1 LNTEL
6 IKDIEKVIDNL
17 KLSNKKN
24 LSNIFLQ
31 IKDNENNEIINLDT
45 GLIEKN
51 NINKKSNLIIKMTL
65 ETFNSIKNNKKNP
78 EDLLFEEK
86 IKISGDINLL
96 Q

>member
-1 LNTEL
+1 MNTEL

-51 NINKKSNLIIKMTL
+51 NINKKSNLIIKMNL
-65 ETFNSIKNNKKNP
+65 ETFNDIKNNKKNP

>member
-1 LNTEL
+1 MNTEL

-51 NINKKSNLIIKMTL
+51 NINKKSNLIIKMSL

>member
-1 LNTEL
+1 MNTEL

-31 IKDNENNEIINLDT
+31 IKDNEIINLDT

>member
-1 LNTEL
+1 MNTEL
-6 IKDIEKVIDNL
+6 IKDIEEVIDNL

-31 IKDNENNEIINLDT
+31 IKDNEIINLDT

-51 NINKKSNLIIKMTL
+51 NINKKSNLIIKMSL

>member
-1 LNTEL
+1 MNTEL

-51 NINKKSNLIIKMTL
+51 NINKKSNLIIKMSL

-78 EDLLFEEK
+78 EDLLFDEK

>member
-6 IKDIEKVIDNL
+6 IKDIEEVIDNL

-24 LSNIFLQ
+24 LSSIFLQ
-31 IKDNENNEIINLDT
+31 IKDKENNEIINLDT

-51 NINKKSNLIIKMTL
+51 NINKKSNLIIKMSR

-78 EDLLFEEK
+78 EDLLFDEK

>member
-17 KLSNKKN
+17 KLSNKNN

-51 NINKKSNLIIKMTL
+51 NINKKSNLIIKMSL

-78 EDLLFEEK
+78 EDLLFDEK

>member
-1 LNTEL
+1 MNTEL

-65 ETFNSIKNNKKNP
+65 ETFNNIKNNKKNP

>member
-24 LSNIFLQ
+24 LSSIFLQ

>member
-1 LNTEL
+1 MNTEL

-31 IKDNENNEIINLDT
+31 IKDNKNNEIINLDT

>member
-1 LNTEL
+1 MNTEL

-31 IKDNENNEIINLDT
+31 IKDNEIINLDT

-51 NINKKSNLIIKMTL
+51 NINKKSNLIIKMSL

>member
-1 LNTEL
+1 MNTEL

-31 IKDNENNEIINLDT
+31 IKDNANNEIINLDT

>member
-1 LNTEL
+1 MNTEL

-17 KLSNKKN
+17 KLSNKNN

-31 IKDNENNEIINLDT
+31 IKDNEIINLDT

-51 NINKKSNLIIKMTL
+51 NINKKSNLIIKMSL

>member
-1 LNTEL
+1 MNTEL

-24 LSNIFLQ
+24 LPKIFLQ

>member
-1 LNTEL
+1 MNTEL

-51 NINKKSNLIIKMTL
+51 NINKKSNIIIKMTL

>member
-6 IKDIEKVIDNL
+6 IKDIEEVIDNL

-24 LSNIFLQ
+24 LSSIFLQ
-31 IKDNENNEIINLDT
+31 IKDKENNEIINLDT

-51 NINKKSNLIIKMTL
+51 NINKKSNLIIKMSR

-78 EDLLFEEK
+78 EDLLFDEK
-86 IKISGDINLL
+86 IKISGNINLL

>member
-1 LNTEL
+1 MNTEL

-51 NINKKSNLIIKMTL
+51 NINKKSNLIIKMTR

>member
-1 LNTEL
+1 MNTEL

-31 IKDNENNEIINLDT
+31 IKYNANNEIINLDT

>member
-1 LNTEL
+1 MNTEL

-24 LSNIFLQ
+24 LSSIFLQ

>member
-1 LNTEL
+1 MNTEL
-6 IKDIEKVIDNL
+6 TKDIEKVIDNL

-51 NINKKSNLIIKMTL
+51 NINKKSNLIIKMSL

>member
-1 LNTEL
+1 MNTEL
-6 IKDIEKVIDNL
+6 IKDIEEVIDNL

-24 LSNIFLQ
+24 LSSIFLQ
-31 IKDNENNEIINLDT
+31 IKDKENNEIINLDT

-51 NINKKSNLIIKMTL
+51 NINKKSNLIIKMSR

-78 EDLLFEEK
+78 EDLLFDEK
-86 IKISGDINLL
+86 IKISGNINLL

>member
-1 LNTEL
+1 MNTEL
-6 IKDIEKVIDNL
+6 IKDIEEVIDNL

-24 LSNIFLQ
+24 LSSIFLQ
-31 IKDNENNEIINLDT
+31 IKDKENNEIINLDT

-51 NINKKSNLIIKMTL
+51 NINKKSNLIIKMSR

-78 EDLLFEEK
+78 EDLLFDEK

>member
-1 LNTEL
+1 MNTEL
-6 IKDIEKVIDNL
+6 IKDIEEVIDNL

-24 LSNIFLQ
+24 LSSIFLQ
-31 IKDNENNEIINLDT
+31 IKDKENSEIINLDT

-51 NINKKSNLIIKMTL
+51 NINKKSNLIIKMSR

-78 EDLLFEEK
+78 EDLLFDEK
-86 IKISGDINLL
+86 IKISGNINLL

>member
-1 LNTEL
+1 MNTEL

-24 LSNIFLQ
+24 LTNIFLQ

>member
-1 LNTEL
+1 MNTEL
-6 IKDIEKVIDNL
+6 IIDIEKVIDNL

-24 LSNIFLQ
+24 LSSIFLQ

>member
-1 LNTEL
+1 MNTEL

>member
-1 LNTEL
+1 MNTEL

-31 IKDNENNEIINLDT
+31 IKVNENNEIINLDT

>member
-1 LNTEL
+1 MNTEL

-17 KLSNKKN
+17 KLSNKNN

-31 IKDNENNEIINLDT
+31 IKDNEIINLDT

-51 NINKKSNLIIKMTL
+51 NINKKSNLIIKMSL

-78 EDLLFEEK
+78 EDLLFDEK

>member
-1 LNTEL
+1 MNTEL
-6 IKDIEKVIDNL
+6 IKDIEEVIDHL

-24 LSNIFLQ
+24 LSSIFLQ
-31 IKDNENNEIINLDT
+31 IKDKENNEIINLDT

-51 NINKKSNLIIKMTL
+51 NINKKSNLIIKMSR

-78 EDLLFEEK
+78 EDLLFDEK
-86 IKISGDINLL
+86 IKISGNINLL

>member
-1 LNTEL
+1 MNTEL

-31 IKDNENNEIINLDT
+31 IKDNEIINLDT
-45 GLIEKN
+45 GLIEKK
-51 NINKKSNLIIKMTL
+51 NINKKSNLIIKMSL

>member
-1 LNTEL
+1 MNTEL

-86 IKISGDINLL
+86 IKISGDKNLL

>member
-1 LNTEL
+1 MNTEL

-17 KLSNKKN
+17 KLSNKNN

-51 NINKKSNLIIKMTL
+51 NINKKSNLIIKMSL

-78 EDLLFEEK
+78 EDLLFDEK

>member
-1 LNTEL
+1 MNTEL

-51 NINKKSNLIIKMTL
+51 KT
-65 ETFNSIKNNKKNP
+65 T
-78 EDLLFEEK
+78 
-86 IKISGDINLL
+86 